1 MGFKEYE
8 ERNLFEMA
16 NVDTVDSGLPFSVWI
31 DHNGVDRRVK
41 HNSPRIKIEIDH
53 KLLPYLIDDSE
64 PKFLTN
70 TSHVKKIKS
79 RDIDELNRWVIEN
92 YQVLMDHWNG
102 LISDKEALNKLTH
115 I

>member
-1 MGFKEYE
+1 MRFKECE

-16 NVDTVDSGLPFSVWI
+16 NVETVDSGLPFSVWI
-31 DHNGVDRRVK
+31 DHNGASRKVK
-41 HNSPRIKIEIDH
+41 HNLPKIKIGIEH
-53 KLLPYLIDDSE
+53 KLLPYLIDNRE

-70 TSHVKKIKS
+70 TASVKKIKS
-79 RDIDELNRWVIEN
+79 RDVDTLNRWIIEN

-115 I
+115 V